1 LVFCKSKY
9 RMKMS
14 ADLSKIMDGREPW
27 ITCEC
32 SGAADRLFQSTQ
44 TQIKGSDFG
53 VDDHRVPRRF
63 QKQYEMLIATS
74 SYLQWTVM
82 PSATQPPLSTTL

>member
-1 LVFCKSKY
+1 
-9 RMKMS
+9 MKMS
-14 ADLSKIMDGREPW
+14 ADLLKIMDGREPW

-32 SGAADRLFQSTQ
+32 SGAADLLFQSTQ
-44 TQIKGSDFG
+44 TQLKGSDFG
-53 VDDHRVPRRF
+53 VDDHRVPRWF

-74 SYLQWTVM
+74 SYLQWTFM